1 MACCNWR
8 TDAAVSFAN
17 AKGFSKT
24 ASAYHAE
31 EAASG
36 RPSTARSWFDAALD
50 RPEFKVP
57 DVATMPGSRAGVP
70 QLPRLRL
77 GELSLHFAALNERE
91 AVNEA
96 AL

>member
-1 MACCNWR
+1 MP
-8 TDAAVSFAN
+8 TSLTSAVSFAN
-17 AKGFSKT
+17 TKQFSKT
-24 ASAYHAE
+24 ATAYHAE

-57 DVATMPGSRAGVP
+57 DISTMPQSRAGVP

-77 GELSLHFAALNERE
+77 GELSLQFAALNERE
-91 AVNEA
+91 AVSEA